1 MDASPGVSDGCSCSL
16 GKLQGTSSV
25 RQGTKK
31 GRREFAERVLS
42 KPLAEKRTSGGR
54 EVVLRGA
61 MATSGAGDRSCGTAR
76 SVTKVGVAEGKRE
89 GDKGE
94 ARSGR
99 GAGTII

>member
-1 MDASPGVSDGCSCSL
+1 LRDGKNQAL
-16 GKLQGTSSV
+16 ITVVPV
-25 RQGTKK
+25 RERTKVRMR
-31 GRREFAERVLS
+31 GIRDD

-54 EVVLRGA
+54 AVVLRGA
-61 MATSGAGDRSCGTAR
+61 TATSGAGDWSCGTAR